1 MKRLRFAPSVEAE
14 IEAAG
19 DHYDD
24 QRPGL
29 GSEFLDA
36 IEDALQR
43 LVEQPLAHGFVPE
56 TEPHEAIRQV
66 VVRRFPYRIVFQQRA
81 EDLLVL
87 ACMHVRREP
96 GYWRFRG
103 EG

>member
-1 MKRLRFAPSVEAE
+1 MKPLRFAPSVEAE

-19 DHYDD
+19 DYYDD

-36 IEDALQR
+36 LEDALQR
-43 LVEQPLAHGFVPE
+43 LVEQPQAHGFVPE
-56 TEPHEAIRQV
+56 TELAEGIRQV
-66 VVRRFPYRIVFQQRA
+66 VVRRFPYRIVFRERA

-87 ACMHVRREP
+87 ACMHARREP
-96 GYWRFRG
+96 GYWRSRD